1 MEAPGLQDNVE
12 RQVAL
17 EWMDPQVN
25 RDLKELEVTR
35 VHLDLLAFLVAVEP
49 LDQLG
54 LREDVDLLAQLDLR
68 ALKANKANVECKE
81 WLVQLDLL
89 AKLVALGILEHLD
102 LQAKLEPRE

>member
-89 AKLVALGILEHLD
+89 EKLVALGIQEHLD
-102 LQAKLEPRE
+102 LQAKLEQQE